1 MMALW
6 RARGG
11 SLNKESY
18 FSSWHCGRQGGAKF
32 KQRIRFKMMA
42 LWKARGG
49 NLNEELDLR

>member
-1 MMALW
+1 MEGK
-6 RARGG
+6 GG

-18 FSSWHCGRQGGAKF
+18 FSSWHCGRQWGAKF

-42 LWKARGG
+42 LCKARGG